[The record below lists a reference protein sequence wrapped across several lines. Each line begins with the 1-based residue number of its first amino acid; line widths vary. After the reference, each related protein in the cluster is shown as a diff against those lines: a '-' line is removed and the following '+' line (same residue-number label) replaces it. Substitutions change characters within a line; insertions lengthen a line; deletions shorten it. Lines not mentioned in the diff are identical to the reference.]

1 MVKGIYVLLTM
12 FLLMGCATVMN
23 PYKMDNRMHK
33 IELGMTKQK
42 VISILGKDFESA
54 GARITPDG
62 PIESISYK
70 TVTMTIADYSEGY
83 YILSFKNGILVE
95 WFKEKT
101 PINNNTAELRSP
113 FRLLKTNKADASGH
127 LPSFFYD
134 YKLSSIHESGYD

>member
-62 PIESISYK
+62 P
-70 TVTMTIADYSEGY
+70 TMTIADYSEGY

-101 PINNNTAELRSP
+101 PINNNTA
-113 FRLLKTNKADASGH
+113 N
-127 LPSFFYD
+127 
-134 YKLSSIHESGYD
+134 

>member
-42 VISILGKDFESA
+42 VISILGKDFES
-54 GARITPDG
+54 DG
-62 PIESISYK
+62 PIKSISYK

-101 PINNNTAELRSP
+101 PINNNTA
-113 FRLLKTNKADASGH
+113 N
-127 LPSFFYD
+127 
-134 YKLSSIHESGYD
+134 

>member
-1 MVKGIYVLLTM
+1 MSTLAPNTTNNKKRDEDGERDIRVADNVPIDWDA
-12 FLLMGCATVMN
+12 ATVMN

-101 PINNNTAELRSP
+101 PINNNTA
-113 FRLLKTNKADASGH
+113 N
-127 LPSFFYD
+127 
-134 YKLSSIHESGYD
+134 

>member
-42 VISILGKDFESA
+42 VISIL
-54 GARITPDG
+54 
-62 PIESISYK
+62 ESISYK

-101 PINNNTAELRSP
+101 PINNNTA
-113 FRLLKTNKADASGH
+113 N
-127 LPSFFYD
+127 
-134 YKLSSIHESGYD
+134 

>member
-1 MVKGIYVLLTM
+1 MSTLAPNTTNNKKRDEDGERDIRVADNVLI
-12 FLLMGCATVMN
+12 
-23 PYKMDNRMHK
+23 DRMRYGN
-33 IELGMTKQK
+33 ESL
-42 VISILGKDFESA
+42 FESA

-101 PINNNTAELRSP
+101 PINNNTA
-113 FRLLKTNKADASGH
+113 N
-127 LPSFFYD
+127 
-134 YKLSSIHESGYD
+134 

>member
-12 FLLMGCATVMN
+12 FLLIGCATVMN

-54 GARITPDG
+54 
-62 PIESISYK
+62 
-70 TVTMTIADYSEGY
+70 
-83 YILSFKNGILVE
+83 KNGILVE

-101 PINNNTAELRSP
+101 PINNNTA
-113 FRLLKTNKADASGH
+113 N
-127 LPSFFYD
+127 
-134 YKLSSIHESGYD
+134 

>member
-70 TVTMTIADYSEGY
+70 TVTMTIADY
-83 YILSFKNGILVE
+83 ILSFKNVILVE

-101 PINNNTAELRSP
+101 PINNNTA
-113 FRLLKTNKADASGH
+113 N
-127 LPSFFYD
+127 
-134 YKLSSIHESGYD
+134 

>member
-1 MVKGIYVLLTM
+1 
-12 FLLMGCATVMN
+12 MN
-23 PYKMDNRMHK
+23 PYNMDNRMHK

-70 TVTMTIADYSEGY
+70 TGTMTIADYSEGY

-101 PINNNTAELRSP
+101 PINNNTA
-113 FRLLKTNKADASGH
+113 N
-127 LPSFFYD
+127 
-134 YKLSSIHESGYD
+134 

>member
-1 MVKGIYVLLTM
+1 MYLFIFKKYFNHAVKRGFDV
-12 FLLMGCATVMN
+12 G
-23 PYKMDNRMHK
+23 
-33 IELGMTKQK
+33 ELQK

-101 PINNNTAELRSP
+101 PINNNTA
-113 FRLLKTNKADASGH
+113 N
-127 LPSFFYD
+127 
-134 YKLSSIHESGYD
+134 

>member
-12 FLLMGCATVMN
+12 FLLIECATVMN

-42 VISILGKDFESA
+42 VISILGKDFESD

-101 PINNNTAELRSP
+101 PINNNTA
-113 FRLLKTNKADASGH
+113 N
-127 LPSFFYD
+127 
-134 YKLSSIHESGYD
+134 

>member
-23 PYKMDNRMHK
+23 PYKMVNRMHK

-101 PINNNTAELRSP
+101 PINNNTA
-113 FRLLKTNKADASGH
+113 N
-127 LPSFFYD
+127 
-134 YKLSSIHESGYD
+134 

>member
-1 MVKGIYVLLTM
+1 M

-62 PIESISYK
+62 PIKSISYK

-101 PINNNTAELRSP
+101 T
-113 FRLLKTNKADASGH
+113 DQ
-127 LPSFFYD
+127 
-134 YKLSSIHESGYD
+134 

>member
-1 MVKGIYVLLTM
+1 MSTLAPNTTNNKKRDEDGERDIRVADNVPM
-12 FLLMGCATVMN
+12 MGCATVMN

-101 PINNNTAELRSP
+101 PINNNTA
-113 FRLLKTNKADASGH
+113 N
-127 LPSFFYD
+127 
-134 YKLSSIHESGYD
+134 

>member
-95 WFKEKT
+95 WFKEK
-101 PINNNTAELRSP
+101 
-113 FRLLKTNKADASGH
+113 K
-127 LPSFFYD
+127 PSIWQSSAQPVYGLHAG
-134 YKLSSIHESGYD
+134 LSSPAYKVQDRPYEAS